1 MIRSIPLEK
10 HPRYKYTGDVDN
22 RNMFD
27 ITKEKDENGK
37 IIFLNSVSD
46 TYADMSV
53 APPDEGEE
61 TLKAISMP
69 KNIGDTEL
77 GNKEEPDDPKVKLA
91 HIMDLDSR
99 QEGRQYKIAQFNEVT
114 KKLNIE
120 VATQKKSGK
129 KGTFDLYLCPTGG
142 F

>member
-1 MIRSIPLEK
+1 
-10 HPRYKYTGDVDN
+10 
-22 RNMFD
+22 
-27 ITKEKDENGK
+27 
-37 IIFLNSVSD
+37 
-46 TYADMSV
+46 
-53 APPDEGEE
+53 
-61 TLKAISMP
+61 MP

-120 VATQKKSGK
+120 VATQKKAEKRNLRSVSMSHRWILMISPCLPGWHLK
-129 KGTFDLYLCPTGG
+129 SITHLF
-142 F
+142 